1 MSARNVL
8 NCIFSRAHL
17 DASRGVAE
25 MSRQSSTS
33 GTIAPKRRAFS
44 LAEALMAT
52 TVLCIV
58 TASAALPFAAGVQQA
73 NAAARLEQAT
83 AYGQALMEEILGRP
97 FFPPG
102 NRTAAPGPDS
112 GETDKTLFNN
122 LDDFDGYNESATGM
136 RDYSNLPVTDSSA
149 AGLYR
154 SASVQYISFTG
165 QAASDTNSFVRIIV
179 QVWDGNANLVTLTR
193 IASRED

>member
-1 MSARNVL
+1 
-8 NCIFSRAHL
+8 
-17 DASRGVAE
+17 
-25 MSRQSSTS
+25 MSRQPSTTETCAS
-33 GTIAPKRRAFS
+33 GRRAFS
-44 LAEALMAT
+44 LAEALMAA

-97 FFPPG
+97 FFPAG
-102 NRTAAPGPDS
+102 VRVAAPGPDT
-112 GETDKTLFNN
+112 GETDKTLYNN
-122 LDDFDGYNESATGM
+122 LDDFDGYTESSTGM
-136 RDYSNLPVTDSSA
+136 RDYLNQPITDTSA

-154 SASVQYISFTG
+154 TASVQYISFTG

-179 QVWDGNANLVTLTR
+179 RVWDGNANLVTLTR